1 MSVHE
6 RVGGQVSTDP
16 LWAPSG
22 ALADRASAKYRVFGA
37 DVLPMW
43 LAEMDVVLAPA
54 VSQALRHAVETS
66 DTGYANP
73 RDGLPQVFADFAAR
87 RWGWKV
93 GPEELR
99 LAPDVGVAM
108 VETLRALVRPGD
120 KVALSPPVY
129 PPFFGWVREVGCEI
143 VEAPL
148 RHADDG
154 WRLDLDAVEHAFE
167 DGARAYLLCNPH
179 NPVGR
184 VHTHDE
190 LAALSELAERYGV
203 IVVSDEIH
211 APLVMSG
218 STFTPYLDVDDTARG
233 HGIALHS
240 ASKAWNLAGL
250 KCALIV
256 VPAGEA
262 DGPARVRFGLPSE
275 LAWRVGHLGVLA
287 GRAAYADGEA
297 WLDDLLEALD
307 GNRRLVRDLLVEH
320 LPGVGYEPPESS
332 FLAWLDVRA
341 AGWGDDPAR
350 GVAEQCGVALSRGLD
365 FGRQGAGF
373 VRLNIGCSPETLHE
387 AVRRLAGFTPG
398 SRR

>member
-1 MSVHE
+1 M
-6 RVGGQVSTDP
+6 QVTGDHV
-16 LWAPSG
+16 WASAG
-22 ALADRASAKYRVFGA
+22 SLADRASAKYRVFGP

-43 LAEMDVVLAPA
+43 VAEMDVVLAPP
-54 VSQALRHAVETS
+54 VSDALRRAVETS

-73 RDGLPQVFADFAAR
+73 TDDLPQVFAEFAAR

-93 GPEELR
+93 GPDEPT

-129 PPFFGWVREVGCEI
+129 PPFFGWVREVGCEV

-148 RHADDG
+148 RHGDDG
-154 WRLDLDAVEHAFE
+154 WRLDLDALEHAFE

-184 VHTHDE
+184 VHTRDE
-190 LAALSELAERYGV
+190 LVAVAELAERYGA

-211 APLVMSG
+211 APLVMPG
-218 STFTPYLDVDDTARG
+218 ATFTPYLDLDETARG

-256 VPAGEA
+256 VPSGEA

-275 LAWRVGHLGVLA
+275 LAWRIGHLGVLA
-287 GRAAYADGEA
+287 GRAAYAESGD
-297 WLDDLLEALD
+297 WLDELLAALD
-307 GNRRLVRDLLVEH
+307 GNRRLLSELLAEH
-320 LPGVGYEPPESS
+320 LPEVGYHPPESS

-341 AGWGDDPAR
+341 AGWGDDPTRAIT
-350 GVAEQCGVALSRGLD
+350 EQCGVALSRGLD

-373 VRLNIGCSPETLHE
+373 VRLNIGCSPERLHE
-387 AVRRLAGFTPG
+387 AVTRLATFSPR
-398 SRR
+398 SRA